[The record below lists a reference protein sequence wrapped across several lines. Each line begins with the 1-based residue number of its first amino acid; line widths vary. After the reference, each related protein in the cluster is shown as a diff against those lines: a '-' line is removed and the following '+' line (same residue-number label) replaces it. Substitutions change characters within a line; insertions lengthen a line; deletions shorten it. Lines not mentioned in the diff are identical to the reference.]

1 MPRTG
6 TQRTQAGG
14 IRAPLRSLAFDLLES
29 LYQHRLL
36 TTGQLQ
42 LLHAPDRSRRWTQRV
57 IAELEEAGLVAHV
70 QKRGSLRVWFVTDGG
85 AELAEA
91 LPDRVEERRK
101 LLDARQAAGALQAH
115 TLAVNDVGIAFLEA
129 ARRRGDEFTPRSWRH
144 EVAHPIGPPPGMR
157 RGELLIADAVFTYLY
172 RASEDLILEYRFVE
186 LDRGTLPSDKLAA
199 KLARYA
205 RLYRFR
211 PRARKGER
219 PEPAWRAHYP
229 VFPGVVVVF
238 AGLPR
243 AALERRLQLVVGLC
257 ASEPQLESTPA
268 VQIRLC
274 LLEDLVGAGPF
285 APIFT
290 CVANPARRI
299 NWVGDKAPSGG
310 VPADGAQ
317 VGRA

>member
-6 TQRTQAGG
+6 THKTQACGT
-14 IRAPLRSLAFDLLES
+14 RARLRSLAFDLLES

-36 TTGQLQ
+36 TTSQLRI
-42 LLHAPDRSRRWTQRV
+42 LHAPDRSRRWTQRV
-57 IAELEEAGLVAHV
+57 IAELEQAGLVAHV
-70 QKRGSLRVWFVTDGG
+70 QNRGSLRVWFLTETG

-91 LPDRVEERRK
+91 LPDLVEERLK

-129 ARRRGDEFTPRSWRH
+129 ARSRGDEFTPRSWRH

-172 RASEDLILEYRFVE
+172 RTADNLSLHYRFVE
-186 LDRGTLPSDKLAA
+186 LDRGTLPSYKLAA

-211 PRARKGER
+211 PRAAKGER
-219 PEPAWRAHYP
+219 REQAWRAHYP
-229 VFPGVVVVF
+229 VFPAVLVVF
-238 AGLPR
+238 AGRPR
-243 AALERRLQLVVGLC
+243 AALERRLRLIGDLC
-257 ASEPQLESTPA
+257 AIEPHLERTGQ
-268 VQIRLC
+268 VQIHLC
-274 LLEDLVGAGPF
+274 LLEDLGRAGPF

-290 CVANPARRI
+290 DVAAPTRRI
-299 NWVGDKAPSGG
+299 NWLGDKAPGDGG
-310 VPADGAQ
+310 CADSAQ
-317 VGRA
+317 EDGI